1 MTTISEIQEKID
13 KCEIDIQKK
22 MDRIAKL
29 EQKEIRLKRQLEN
42 MGCIFEDYDKFERSR
57 YAKKPNSYG
66 HYDYNENFSV
76 ANHITNWYDVRD
88 NHEIWV
94 TELDLEDCI
103 TAQLSSW
110 NKIFELEDKI
120 TRFKT
125 QLQKLQ
131 VRNDEIEE
139 MPPIFKELKDAI
151 YEEIVDIYKNAKEE
165 TTKAV
170 ERAIH
175 NRTFRT
181 EIMQELYSKIGKG
194 LVQFVRFRTVEE
206 LTKIAEKDAEDYILN
221 LIGRVTKYVGKIT
234 DYSDIVLTG
243 PSINGIIEGE
253 NGKVSV
259 RTVVAGGYNIQT
271 LHNRVLVKRI

>member
-1 MTTISEIQEKID
+1 MTIKEINDKII
-13 KCEIDIQKK
+13 KAEHDIQKRVE
-22 MDRIAKL
+22 RISKL
-29 EQKEIRLKRQLEN
+29 EQKEIKLKTQLQD
-42 MGCIFEDYDKFERSR
+42 MGCIFEDYNKFERSR
-57 YAKKPNSYG
+57 YSKNPNSYG
-66 HYDYNENFSV
+66 HYKYNENFSV
-76 ANHITNWYDVRD
+76 ADHITNWYDVRD
-88 NHEIWV
+88 NHNIWV
-94 TELDLEDCI
+94 TELDMEDCI

-110 NKIFELEDKI
+110 NKIFEIEDKI
-120 TRFKT
+120 TRLKT

-181 EIMQELYSKIGKG
+181 KIMQELYSKIGKG
-194 LVQFVRFRTVEE
+194 LAQFVRFRTVEE
-206 LTKIAEKDAEDYILN
+206 LTKVAEKDAENYILN

-234 DYSDIVLTG
+234 DYSNIVLTG